1 MTKRAPLYITYDGL
15 MDPLGASQ
23 ILPYLREIAR
33 NQGGAW
39 VMSFEKLDRLGQGEN
54 LLRAQLLADGIHWH
68 PLRFTA
74 GGGLLGKVKDLVQMY
89 GWGLYLAWRE
99 NLGMVHARGHP
110 SAQVGLF
117 IKRILGRPLIFDCRG
132 LWVDERVDKGGWDL
146 SRPFH
151 RLQYRHF
158 KRAEHR
164 LFQQAD
170 RVVVLTHKV
179 VGEVVKLGAQPATK
193 VTVIP
198 CCADFDHF
206 ALGSQATRLAAR
218 EQLGLPAQ
226 ALVLGYLGSV
236 GRMYMLDRF
245 FKLLAMACERHPH
258 AHALV
263 ITQDE
268 PALRLIMQAHLPQA
282 WHARVVVVSA
292 TRREV
297 PTLLPAMDVLVSF
310 ITPTYARMGASP
322 TKLAECFA
330 AGVPAIC
337 NGGVGDVAEQI
348 AMLNAGMV
356 VNPDDDVALV
366 NAAAHLPEVA
376 SLGGVRLRE
385 AASQMLGLDV
395 AHARYRSIYSSLS
408 RA

>member
-1 MTKRAPLYITYDGL
+1 MSYRPLYITYDGL
-15 MDPLGASQ
+15 LDPLGASQ

-33 NQGGAW
+33 RQGGAW
-39 VMSFEKLDRLGQGEN
+39 VMSFEKPDRLEQGGSA
-54 LLRAQLLADGIHWH
+54 LRAQLLADGIRWH
-68 PLRFTA
+68 PLRFTT
-74 GGGLLGKVKDLVQMY
+74 GGGVLGKVKDLVQMY

-117 IKRILGRPLIFDCRG
+117 IKRVLGRPLIFDCRG

-179 VGEVVKLGAQPATK
+179 VDEVVKLGAQPASK
-193 VTVIP
+193 VSVIP
-198 CCADFDHF
+198 CCADFNHF
-206 ALGSQATRLAAR
+206 TLGTPSARVAAR
-218 EQLGLPAQ
+218 LRAGLPAES
-226 ALVLGYLGSV
+226 LVMGYLGSV

-263 ITQDE
+263 ITPDE
-268 PALRLIMQAHLPQA
+268 AALRRVMQDHLPQA
-282 WHARVVVVSA
+282 WHSRVMVVSA

-297 PTLLPAMDVLVSF
+297 PALLPAMDVLVSF

-337 NGGVGDVAEQI
+337 NGGVGDVAEQ
-348 AMLNAGMV
+348 MNELQAGMV
-356 VNPDDDVALV
+356 VDPNDDAALSDAAVRLPDVADQ
-366 NAAAHLPEVA
+366 
-376 SLGGVRLRE
+376 GGARLRE
-385 AASQMLGLDV
+385 AASRTLGLDV
-395 AHARYRSIYSSLS
+395 AHARYKSIYSSLS

>member
-1 MTKRAPLYITYDGL
+1 MSQCPLYITYDGL
-15 MDPLGASQ
+15 LDPLGASQ

-33 NQGGAW
+33 HQGGAW
-39 VMSFEKLDRLGQGEN
+39 VMSFEKPERLAQGEAT
-54 LLRAQLLADGIHWH
+54 LRTQLQADGIHWH

-99 NLGMVHARGHP
+99 QLGMVHARGHP
-110 SAQVGLF
+110 AAQVGLF
-117 IKRILGRPLIFDCRG
+117 IRRWLGRPLIFDCRG

-146 SRPFH
+146 NRPFH

-164 LFQQAD
+164 LFARAD

-179 VGEVVKLGAQPATK
+179 VDEVVKLGAQPPSK
-193 VTVIP
+193 ITVIP

-206 ALGSQATRLAAR
+206 TLGSDADRLTAR
-218 EQLGLPAQ
+218 ERLGLPAQ
-226 ALVLGYLGSV
+226 SLVLGYLGSV
-236 GRMYMLDRF
+236 GRMYMLDRYF
-245 FKLLAMACERHPH
+245 RLLALACEHHDQAR
-258 AHALV
+258 ALV

-268 PALRLIMQAHLPQA
+268 AALRQVMQAHLPVH
-282 WHARVVVVSA
+282 WHDRVTVVSA

-297 PTLLPAMDVLVSF
+297 PSLLAAMDVLVSF

-337 NGGVGDVAEQI
+337 NAGVGDVAEQMTDLG
-348 AMLNAGMV
+348 AGLVVDPHDDEALNEAARGLA
-356 VNPDDDVALV
+356 DVSQLGGARLR
-366 NAAAHLPEVA
+366 AAALDV
-376 SLGGVRLRE
+376 
-385 AASQMLGLDV
+385 LGLDV
-395 AHARYRSIYSSLS
+395 ARQRYRSIYSSLN